1 MKTFAKIRFYWG
13 AFVISTLVA
22 LGMIPLIILFPK
34 YKGTIMHKLNRAII
48 FLMGAKLKQYGKRD
62 EDANI
67 FLINHQGIMDIIA
80 LEAVENRHFRWV
92 AKKELFE
99 TPWFGLLLKHGDM
112 ISVDRENKAGLIKLL
127 KDAKISVEEK
137 HRAIAIFPEGTRG
150 AEQELLSFKAGPKLI
165 ANKLNLRVQ
174 PIVVTGSKY
183 VLNEHN
189 RTGHSGTIH
198 LHYLDAFD
206 VAKAQKEWYEDT
218 REKMQECI
226 DQEYK
231 NGVER

>member
-13 AFVISTLVA
+13 AFVISSLVA

-174 PIVVTGSKY
+174 PIVIDRRHNNPKRKLRRTIYEWMCEKAWHRCV
-183 VLNEHN
+183 VLYIVLA
-189 RTGHSGTIH
+189 RKS
-198 LHYLDAFD
+198 
-206 VAKAQKEWYEDT
+206 
-218 REKMQECI
+218 
-226 DQEYK
+226 
-231 NGVER
+231 